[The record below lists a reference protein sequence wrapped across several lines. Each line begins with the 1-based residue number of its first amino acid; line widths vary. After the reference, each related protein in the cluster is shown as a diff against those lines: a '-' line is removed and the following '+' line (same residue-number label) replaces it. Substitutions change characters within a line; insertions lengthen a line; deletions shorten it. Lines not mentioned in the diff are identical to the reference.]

1 MFFNI
6 IINYTFKSYY
16 SFNNFCD
23 INPLSKDDNDDEDD
37 DDDGDD
43 NDDEDYYY
51 CQSQPGLVNKINIQ
65 CTNVVGK
72 LHIDHLL
79 LQAKVIITINNY

>member
-1 MFFNI
+1 MSFNI
-6 IINYTFKSYY
+6 ILNYTFKSYY

-23 INPLSKDDNDDEDD
+23 INPLSKDDDDDNDDDED

-51 CQSQPGLVNKINIQ
+51 CQSQPGLVKHTMYQ
-65 CTNVVGK
+65 CCWQTA
-72 LHIDHLL
+72 HRSF
-79 LQAKVIITINNY
+79 ITPS